1 MAGFGRSNSLSIN
14 TGSSLFGNATGQG
27 QQSAGL
33 FGSST
38 AASQPQQTGGIFG
51 STSQQPQTSG
61 LFGGASQAQGS
72 QPPQSAGLFG
82 SLNKPQQTTGTT
94 GGLFGASTQQ
104 SQPQQGSGLFGGAL
118 GGNTNTQTQ
127 TSQSGGLFGGL
138 GQNQNQAKPSL
149 FGASTAQQNTGSS
162 LFGNAQQQNQTS
174 TPSLFGN
181 TQQNQ
186 PQTQQ
191 AGGMFGG
198 MASQSNPLGGLGQS
212 STLGGSQVIQM
223 NDLSQIKGT
232 TRLNDLHPDIQK
244 QVFGL
249 DDAIQA
255 KIDTINQMR
264 EAYPGHIQ
272 NLETVA
278 PDVEYV
284 EKKLAIVALGLEN
297 DAANISHLKTIV
309 DADANDAELSFRA
322 IVNQALP
329 AQFRYGNPSNLS
341 ASTTKPT
348 TTSSLESDDTTKPV
362 DLIGYFNRRTDDL
375 GKTLETYQSQIREIE
390 MHLRTME
397 AGAYEKQQQLM
408 GARNKS
414 LDDRQQLVE
423 ALRAIES
430 AIVDSAKKVG
440 KVRDEVT
447 KHTLGGVG
455 AAFR

>member
-14 TGSSLFGNATGQG
+14 TGSSLFGNATSQG
-27 QQSAGL
+27 QQSARL

-38 AASQPQQTGGIFG
+38 AASQPQQTGG
-51 STSQQPQTSG
+51 
-61 LFGGASQAQGS
+61 LFGGASQAQSS

-82 SLNKPQQTTGTT
+82 SLNKPQQPAPTA

-104 SQPQQGSGLFGGAL
+104 PQPQQGSSLFGGAL
-118 GGNTNTQTQ
+118 GANANTQNQTQ
-127 TSQSGGLFGGL
+127 PAQTGGLFGNFGQS
-138 GQNQNQAKPSL
+138 QNQNQAKPSL

-162 LFGNAQQQNQTS
+162 LFGNAQQQQNQTS

-181 TQQNQ
+181 LQQNQ
-186 PQTQQ
+186 TQQ
-191 AGGMFGG
+191 SNTLFGG
-198 MASQSNPLGGLGQS
+198 MNSQNNTLGGLGQS
-212 STLGGSQVIQM
+212 SNLGGSQVIQM

-255 KIDTINQMR
+255 RIDDVNKMR
-264 EAYPGHIQ
+264 ETYPGHIQ
-272 NLETVA
+272 KLETIA

-284 EKKLAIVALGLEN
+284 EKKLATVALGLEN
-297 DAANISHLKTIV
+297 DAANIAHLKTIV
-309 DADANDAELSFRA
+309 DHDANDAELSFRA

-341 ASTTKPT
+341 ASTAKPA
-348 TTSSLESDDTTKPV
+348 SAGSLENDDPTKPV
-362 DLIGYFNRRTDDL
+362 DLIAYFNRRTDDL
-375 GKTLETYQSQIREIE
+375 GKTLQTYQSQIREIE
-390 MHLRTME
+390 MHLKTME
-397 AGAYEKQQQLM
+397 HGVLEKNQQLA
-408 GARNKS
+408 GARNRS

-430 AIVDSAKKVG
+430 AIMDSAKKVG
-440 KVRDEVT
+440 KVRDDVT
-447 KHTLGGVG
+447 RHTLGGAG
-455 AAFR
+455 APLL

>member
-1 MAGFGRSNSLSIN
+1 
-14 TGSSLFGNATGQG
+14 
-27 QQSAGL
+27 
-33 FGSST
+33 
-38 AASQPQQTGGIFG
+38 
-51 STSQQPQTSG
+51 
-61 LFGGASQAQGS
+61 
-72 QPPQSAGLFG
+72 
-82 SLNKPQQTTGTT
+82 
-94 GGLFGASTQQ
+94 
-104 SQPQQGSGLFGGAL
+104 
-118 GGNTNTQTQ
+118 
-127 TSQSGGLFGGL
+127 
-138 GQNQNQAKPSL
+138 
-149 FGASTAQQNTGSS
+149 
-162 LFGNAQQQNQTS
+162 
-174 TPSLFGN
+174 
-181 TQQNQ
+181 
-186 PQTQQ
+186 
-191 AGGMFGG
+191 
-198 MASQSNPLGGLGQS
+198 MASQNNTLGGLSQA
-212 STLGGSQVIQM
+212 STMGGSQVIQM

-255 KIDTINQMR
+255 KIDNINRMR
-264 EAYPGHIQ
+264 ETYPGHIQ
-272 NLETVA
+272 NLETIA

-284 EKKLAIVALGLEN
+284 EKKLATVALGLEN
-297 DAANISHLKTIV
+297 DAANIAHLKTIV
-309 DADANDAELSFRA
+309 DHDANDAELAFRA

-341 ASTTKPT
+341 ASTAKPGT
-348 TTSSLESDDTTKPV
+348 GSSLEDDTTKPV

-375 GKTLETYQSQIREIE
+375 SKTLETYQSQIREIE

-455 AAFR
+455 AALL